1 VSVSPSRLPVR
12 FDEPEPIA
20 SEEAP
25 ADLALA
31 RRRVLGQR
39 GIVAGLAGTAV
50 GVVWLVVESGAVL
63 IGLATL
69 VAFAL
74 LCVAIVLTIQADGA
88 LVRRRQEREAG
99 IRRFATRLSRSVSAE
114 SVVDTIITDLRA
126 ATDADHVVVARVRQP
141 DESVEVTLVSATSS
155 APPSRTYLRSEV
167 PLQGDKA
174 AGAPLRAADAG
185 LSPAGSHGAVGAVT
199 LEQEEPPAV
208 LAEEAAEEIARRVR
222 SAYGLPFT
230 LARALISGRR
240 FVGALILSR
249 RSRVAWSGA
258 DQRLLAW
265 AAEEVSAA
273 FERAYAM
280 EAAQRGANIDAL
292 TGLPNRRY
300 FDEIIAI
307 ERPRRRSSDS
317 LGVLMIDIDH
327 FKRLNDMHGHST
339 GDRVLRAV
347 AGAIASQVR
356 ADDTPARYGGEEFA
370 VLLRRASAEQ
380 ATEVGE
386 RIRLAVRRLNPGSMG
401 VEAAVTVS
409 VGMAVASPGDLD
421 ASALVERAD
430 QALYRAK
437 RLGRDR
443 VVAA

>member
-1 VSVSPSRLPVR
+1 
-12 FDEPEPIA
+12 
-20 SEEAP
+20 
-25 ADLALA
+25 
-31 RRRVLGQR
+31 
-39 GIVAGLAGTAV
+39 
-50 GVVWLVVESGAVL
+50 
-63 IGLATL
+63 
-69 VAFAL
+69 
-74 LCVAIVLTIQADGA
+74 
-88 LVRRRQEREAG
+88 
-99 IRRFATRLSRSVSAE
+99 
-114 SVVDTIITDLRA
+114 
-126 ATDADHVVVARVRQP
+126 VARVRQP

-174 AGAPLRAADAG
+174 AEAPLRAADAG

-300 FDEIIAI
+300 FDEVIAI